1 MPRKAKPTYYV
12 KNLARNDLRPQ
23 NSACGADCFLRC
35 LTKTAAGVAG
45 EMPRNLLKSDFSEMD
60 SDMSPNCKLSDS
72 GRGGSLESGS
82 SGSRTRSFTLDDESL
97 QFLTHEE
104 KDVLLFFEETID
116 SLENELDDPTL
127 NDSGI
132 HCHSPKSLEESA
144 SSHSEP
150 EDIIDLVRRT
160 PETGEV
166 EQPQD
171 TPAASG
177 DTQMIEP
184 VPGFGISGKVNAPTL
199 ALREQVPEKTLVPD
213 SAVSL
218 VIPLPPSSP
227 LASAPVPS
235 RKDLLSPSPPAEH
248 PRLPRSVPTPLII
261 AQKISERRGGSEG
274 LSPTSHSKEGKVS
287 EWRTL
292 SPVPS
297 CALNGDHF
305 LWHRH
310 PVPPPAPKV
319 HRFPSNISVT
329 NSTGKEFNKTI
340 SKAAVNVQERKAQV
354 LANIN
359 GVAFLMGEVEDQL
372 QRNDTS
378 NQRRSTSP
386 KDVAPEQNRDEA
398 PGFTKEVPVPVE
410 VDQVS
415 GGNWPKGLQRE
426 RPEAVSNGYQNIN
439 EILKRETSPFVSTG
453 KSITF
458 RPEAASISSKISR
471 QNATKSFYEHRQ
483 GDFGQDVRKRTSS
496 LPRAVGF
503 RPQGIT
509 VQFSGR
515 GSTEEA
521 RREALRKLGLLK
533 ETS

>member
-1 MPRKAKPTYYV
+1 
-12 KNLARNDLRPQ
+12 
-23 NSACGADCFLRC
+23 
-35 LTKTAAGVAG
+35 
-45 EMPRNLLKSDFSEMD
+45 MPRNLLKSDFSEMD

-72 GRGGSLESGS
+72 GRGGSLESRS

-144 SSHSEP
+144 SSHSES

-166 EQPQD
+166 EQPRD
-171 TPAASG
+171 MSAASG
-177 DTQMIEP
+177 L
-184 VPGFGISGKVNAPTL
+184 GISGKVNATTL
-199 ALREQVPEKTLVPD
+199 ALREQVSKRTLAPD

-218 VIPLPPSSP
+218 VTPLPPSPP

-235 RKDLLSPSPPAEH
+235 RKDFLSPSPPAEH
-248 PRLPRSVPTPLII
+248 PRLLRSVPTPLII
-261 AQKISERRGGSEG
+261 AQKISEMRGGSEG
-274 LSPTSHSKEGKVS
+274 LSPTSPSKEGKLG

-297 CALNGDHF
+297 SALNGDHF
-305 LWHRH
+305 QWHRH
-310 PVPPPAPKV
+310 PATLPAPKV

-340 SKAAVNVQERKAQV
+340 SKAAVSVQERKAQV

-359 GVAFLMGEVEDQL
+359 GVAFLMGEVEDQP
-372 QRNDTS
+372 QRNDVS
-378 NQRRSTSP
+378 NQWRSTSP
-386 KDVAPEQNRDEA
+386 KDVVPEQNRDEV
-398 PGFTKEVPVPVE
+398 PGFAKEVPGLVE
-410 VDQVS
+410 VDKV
-415 GGNWPKGLQRE
+415 GGGHSSKGQQRE
-426 RPEAVSNGYQNIN
+426 RPEPVSNGYQNIN
-439 EILKRETSPFVSTG
+439 EVLKRETSPFVSTG
-453 KSITF
+453 KTITF
-458 RPEAASISSKISR
+458 RPEAASINSKISR

-496 LPRAVGF
+496 LPRVVGF